1 MTMTSDASLA
11 AIVASLDAQIALHRE
26 REAFHAEKES
36 LHRQQRELHAAELEV
51 LTKNLETFRAA
62 TAGVLDLAGRH
73 IPSVPPAPAPP
84 PPPAPD
90 PDPGR
95 KPRLSRMVDLV
106 LASLPPGKPFGL
118 SHVAGEINR
127 RYRDRLRKPA
137 DPRMVSVHL
146 RRRLAN
152 GTLVAVER
160 GRPYHEAQYA
170 RR

>member
-1 MTMTSDASLA
+1 MTMTSDVPLA
-11 AIVASLDAQIALHRE
+11 AIVANLEAQIALHRE
-26 REAFHAEKES
+26 REVFHAEQES

-62 TAGVLDLAGRH
+62 TAVVLDLASRH
-73 IPSVPPAPAPP
+73 VPAP

-95 KPRLSRMVDLV
+95 KPRLSRMVTLV
-106 LASLPPGKPFGL
+106 LESWPAGKPFGL
-118 SHVAGEINR
+118 SHVAAEVNR
-127 RYRDRLRKPA
+127 RYSDRLRKPV

-152 GTLVAVER
+152 GSLVAVER
-160 GRPYHEAQYA
+160 GRPHHEALYA
-170 RR
+170 RPG

>member
-1 MTMTSDASLA
+1 MAMTSDVSLS
-11 AIVASLDAQIALHRE
+11 AIMANLDAQIALHRK
-26 REAFHAEKES
+26 REAFHAEQES

-62 TAGVLDLAGRH
+62 STAVLDLASRH
-73 IPSVPPAPAPP
+73 VPSVAPP
-84 PPPAPD
+84 TAPD

-95 KPRLSRMVDLV
+95 RPRLSRMVDLV
-106 LASLPPGKPFGL
+106 LESWPAGSPFGL
-118 SHVAGEINR
+118 SNIASEINR
-127 RYRDRLRKPA
+127 RYRDRLRKPV

-160 GRPYHEAQYA
+160 GRPHHEARYA
-170 RR
+170 RPE

>member
-1 MTMTSDASLA
+1 MKMTSDAPLA
-11 AIVASLDAQIALHRE
+11 AIMANLDAQIALHRE
-26 REAFHAEKES
+26 REAFHAEQES

-62 TAGVLDLAGRH
+62 AAVVLDLADRH
-73 IPSVPPAPAPP
+73 IPSVPPPP
-84 PPPAPD
+84 VPD

-106 LASLPPGKPFGL
+106 LATWPAGKPFGL
-118 SHVAGEINR
+118 SHVAAEINR
-127 RYRDRLRKPA
+127 RYAERLRKPV

-160 GRPYHEAQYA
+160 GRPHHEALYA
-170 RR
+170 RPA